1 MRNIQPD
8 HPESVASAIQA
19 KIAASPRMGEATL
32 SRLATYG
39 LVTVLLTFSGFSLW
53 SSVSTSHLGKDAIA
67 SSLLSDHYTTAAAA
81 VAAEE
86 SLERKYRL
94 EPGPT
99 VRVRYEAAVARLVAS
114 LELVSRDGNSDD
126 RVIYDQ
132 VLKLH
137 APYLKSINRMFD
149 AVDRGDTPEVLRIDN
164 DEVDPLFS
172 AIEDLVDK
180 ASNQHHAQAIRAL
193 EDLRARERF
202 NSLAV
207 PIVFFVGLILVGL
220 FSNVLHRTR
229 KLLNR
234 QRDEALHDSFHDVLT
249 GLPNRSLLADRFEQA
264 LRTGRRDGSI
274 TGLLLIDLD
283 RFKEVNDT
291 LGHHYGDRLLAQ
303 IGTRLVGA
311 KREIDTIARLGGDE
325 FAVLL
330 PVVEGLNG
338 ALKVAN
344 RLREVMS
351 ETFELDGIELE
362 VEASIG
368 VVISGEH
375 GEDPATLM
383 LRADVAMY
391 VAKKQNLGVS
401 VYDPG
406 TDQHSPERLA
416 LLGQLRR
423 GIELGE
429 LFLHY
434 QPKVIPRTGQVIG
447 VEALLRWRHPER
459 GLVGPDEFIPL
470 AEHTGLIGPLTQC
483 VLGMALAQVK
493 AWTDVGYRLPVAVN
507 ISARNLLND
516 QLVDQITD
524 LLAMHHLSAEMLE
537 IEVTES
543 AIMLDPAR
551 AHDILSRL
559 HALGIRIAIDDFG
572 AGYTSLTQLKHLP
585 ISELK
590 IDKSF
595 VLTMQSDQA
604 NTLIVRSII
613 ELGHNLGL
621 SVVAEGVETA
631 EALSMLSGLCCDVVQ
646 GYHLCRPQSAEDFL
660 RWYSERANQP
670 SVTVSPLPPTIQA
683 AGSHVSEY

>member
-1 MRNIQPD
+1 MKNVQPG
-8 HPESVASAIQA
+8 HPASGASAVQVKVA
-19 KIAASPRMGEATL
+19 VSPSIGEATL
-32 SRLATYG
+32 SRVATYG

-53 SSVSTSHLGKDAIA
+53 SSVSTSQLGKDAIA

-94 EPGPT
+94 EPRPA
-99 VRVRYEAAVARLVAS
+99 VRVRYEAAVAQLAAS
-114 LELVSRDGNSDD
+114 LVLVRRDGNSDD
-126 RVIYDQ
+126 RFIHDQ

-137 APYLKSINRMFD
+137 TPYLISINRMFD
-149 AVDRGDTPEVLRIDN
+149 AVDRGDTSEVIRIDT

-193 EDLRARERF
+193 EDLRARETF
-202 NSLAV
+202 NTVAV
-207 PIVFFVGLILVGL
+207 PVVFFVGLILVGI
-220 FSNVLHRTR
+220 FSKVLHRTR

-234 QRDEALHDSFHDVLT
+234 QRDEALHDSFHDALT

-264 LRTGRRDGSI
+264 LRTGRRNGSI

-338 ALKVAN
+338 ALEVAN
-344 RLREVMS
+344 RLREIMS
-351 ETFELDGIELE
+351 ATFELDGIELE

-423 GIELGE
+423 GIEIGE

-434 QPKVIPRTGQVIG
+434 QPKVCLRTGQVTG
-447 VEALLRWRHPER
+447 VEALVRWQHPER
-459 GLVGPDEFIPL
+459 GLVCPDEFIPL

-483 VLGMALAQVK
+483 VLSMALAQVK
-493 AWTDVGYRLPVAVN
+493 AWVDAGHHIPVAVN
-507 ISARNLLND
+507 VSARNLLND
-516 QLVDQITD
+516 QLVDQITH
-524 LLAMHHLSAEMLE
+524 LLAIHRLPAEMLV

-551 AHDILSRL
+551 ARGILRRL

-572 AGYTSLTQLKHLP
+572 AGYTSLAQLKHLP
-585 ISELK
+585 VSELK
-590 IDKSF
+590 IDTSF
-595 VLTMQSDQA
+595 VMTMHSEQA
-604 NTLIVRSII
+604 NALIVRSVI

-631 EALSMLSGLCCDVVQ
+631 EVLSDLTGYCCDVAQ
-646 GYHLCRPQSAEDFL
+646 GYHLCRPQTAGDFL
-660 RWYSERANQP
+660 RWYSERANLPAIAVHP
-670 SVTVSPLPPTIQA
+670 S
-683 AGSHVSEY
+683 GSATAC